1 MPNVHEFFKTCIL
14 TISCLIAYYEFFPL
28 IKNASCTSSFPYQIS
43 ILILRKVPIFFQKR
57 TKNFACLFNCKHNS
71 THILKPNTYNSAL
84 FTKKAP
90 LYNGTSSYPI
100 YSKSSLSP
108 EVLSHW
114 QSAISF
120 LFILLASV
128 DCLQTIQFWLPQSC
142 AALQLISSVSHHS
155 HYAIS
160 PGFPVYLKRSL
171 FASPLTNIITRY
183 LLLLHNYS
191 QLSAGILSQTLLSFH
206 ICLSYVTPF
215 HFLNVAPEVIFSSGL
230 LID

>member
-1 MPNVHEFFKTCIL
+1 MGSQCYFNYPLVFSQGYLANPRGSSVFYSPGSSTTIEKHHLEHLLYLLLHCIITIISIHCSILYLSLISWLYYSYSSVMLNVHEFFKTCIL

-43 ILILRKVPIFFQKR
+43 IFILRKVPIFFQKR

-128 DCLQTIQFWLPQSC
+128 DCLQTIQF
-142 AALQLISSVSHHS
+142 
-155 HYAIS
+155 
-160 PGFPVYLKRSL
+160 
-171 FASPLTNIITRY
+171 
-183 LLLLHNYS
+183 
-191 QLSAGILSQTLLSFH
+191 
-206 ICLSYVTPF
+206 
-215 HFLNVAPEVIFSSGL
+215 
-230 LID
+230 